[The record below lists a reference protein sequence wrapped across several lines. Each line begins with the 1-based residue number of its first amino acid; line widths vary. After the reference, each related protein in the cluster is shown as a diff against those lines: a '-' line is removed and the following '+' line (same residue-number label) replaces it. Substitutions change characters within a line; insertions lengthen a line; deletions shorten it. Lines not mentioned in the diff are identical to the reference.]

1 MRKLISAII
10 LAAALA
16 TDSKLTTQATHM
28 FGVSLDA
35 GGGWGVLGVGGSV
48 FFRPVEHFGLR
59 AGFQYAE
66 FGLKQDAEY
75 DGDPSAE
82 VDWLYQSAPVT
93 LDYYPWKNNYF
104 RISAGVL
111 VNRSEITVTGSGDVE
126 IDGVSYP
133 GETLNSKIQ
142 PPEIS
147 PYLAIGG
154 DMFCFDKAK
163 RWALGWELGFA
174 YGGDAEI
181 TMENPT
187 GGIPPGDLAKAK
199 QDFEDDYGK
208 YFGAVVSFK
217 VSLIFRF

>member
-1 MRKLISAII
+1 MKKLISRIL
-10 LAAALA
+10 LAALLGAGFNV
-16 TDSKLTTQATHM
+16 TTQATHM

-35 GGGWGVLGVGGSV
+35 GGGFGALGVGGSV

-66 FGLKQDAEY
+66 FGFDQDAEY
-75 DGDPSAE
+75 DGDPSAQ
-82 VDWLYQSAPVT
+82 VDWLYKSAPVT

-111 VNRSEITVTGSGDVE
+111 LNRSEITVTGSGDVE
-126 IDGVSYP
+126 IDGTPYP
-133 GETLNSKIQ
+133 NETVNYKIQ

-163 RWALGWELGFA
+163 HWALGWELGFA
-174 YGGDAEI
+174 YGGSAEI
-181 TMENPT
+181 TTENPT
-187 GGIPPGDLAKAK
+187 GGIPPSELAKAT
-199 QDFEDDYGK
+199 QEIEDDYGK
-208 YFGAVVSFK
+208 FFGAVVSFK